1 MSWNCYAG
9 PLDFEPLA
17 SRELASCCVL
27 GHGLALAGALSCGAG
42 MAVALLVLAAFAH
55 SLQRAIRP
63 LGPGVV
69 RLRFTLRNGWERELA
84 HGVRI
89 PMELADSTVVTP
101 VAVFLHW
108 RTGRSRYRAMIPRD
122 SLGADDWRRLRVL
135 ARFCDGARPDA

>member
-17 SRELASCCVL
+17 SRELASWCVL
-27 GHGLALAGALSCGAG
+27 GHGLALAAALSCGAG

-55 SLQRAIRP
+55 SLRRAVRP

-69 RLRFTLRNGWERELA
+69 RLRFTLQNGWERELA
-84 HGVRI
+84 QGVRI

-108 RTGRSRYRAMIPRD
+108 RTGRSPYRAMIPRD
-122 SLGADDWRRLRVL
+122 SLSADDWRRLRVL
-135 ARFCDGARPDA
+135 ARFCDGAAPVA